1 MAIKMGLIRFVIMT
15 MVKALYKHTDL
26 DDDERGVIVV
36 IMMKIISIIVIP
48 IRTMMLIDMLRMDE
62 KKRGLFYI
70 RKSEHET
77 DSIPTVVSDD
87 KMVQPEGWKCITFVG

>member
-70 RKSEHET
+70 RKCEHET

-87 KMVQPEGWKCITFVG
+87 KMVQPEGLKCITFVG